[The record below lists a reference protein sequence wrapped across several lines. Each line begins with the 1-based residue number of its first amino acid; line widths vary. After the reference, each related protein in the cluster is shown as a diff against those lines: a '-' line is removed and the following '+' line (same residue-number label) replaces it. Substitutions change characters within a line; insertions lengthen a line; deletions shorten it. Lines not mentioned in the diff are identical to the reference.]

1 MAAETRTEV
10 AVIRRITWIGF
21 WVNAVLMLLK
31 LFFGYWG
38 HSDALVADGF
48 HSLSDFGTDFIVLIF
63 VGVAYKSADDSH
75 PYGHGKYETLATL
88 LIAFVLLAVAVGIS
102 WGGIDAIISFF
113 NGNELPRPDV
123 WTIIVAIASIAA
135 KEWLFRLTE
144 AKGKEIGSPALAA
157 NAWHH
162 RSDAISSV
170 ATLIG
175 VSGAYF
181 LGMKFRILDPIAS
194 ILIGIFIAV
203 SAIKI
208 ARPSIDELLE
218 RALPP
223 EEVEKIRVMILSVP
237 GVRDLHHL
245 KTRRAGHSAIIDVH
259 IKVDPDLTV
268 TEGHDIASR
277 VEHTIRDRWHRDIIM
292 YVHVE
297 PFNPTATSC
306 QL

>member
-88 LIAFVLLAVAVGIS
+88 LIAFVLLAVAVGIG

-237 GVRDLHHL
+237 GNHNLSALMKIFLCKLSCSSKCYTAYKICCLIIIITIESTVYRQCVSGYRH
-245 KTRRAGHSAIIDVH
+245 RVFPQIGRA
-259 IKVDPDLTV
+259 
-268 TEGHDIASR
+268 
-277 VEHTIRDRWHRDIIM
+277 
-292 YVHVE
+292 HV
-297 PFNPTATSC
+297 
-306 QL
+306 